1 MRKVVLIST
10 SMSSPQMAHCAAIV
24 SHKFATGMWVDRRRG
39 KRQRM
44 QRALIGGQSQLRM
57 LVLAAGFGTPFAQNN
72 SILWRVN

>member
-1 MRKVVLIST
+1 ML
-10 SMSSPQMAHCAAIV
+10 A
-24 SHKFATGMWVDRRRG
+24 DRRRG

-72 SILWRVN
+72 SVLWRVSQLVVTALTSSSWQIRARRAGSIC